1 MIIIGV
7 DTGGTFTDFIY
18 KKGDKWG
25 VYKTLS
31 TPSNPAEAVL
41 KGINYITDGAS
52 ANIIHG
58 TTVATNAILE
68 RKGVKTAIITN
79 KGFEDIIEIGRQN
92 RKELYNLNYKR
103 REHLVP
109 PSLRFSIQC
118 RINADGDEI
127 IPLNF
132 NEIDS
137 VISKLKSSEVEA
149 VAVSFLF
156 SFLNDNH
163 EKEIGKILEKE
174 GIFVCLSSDIIP
186 EFREYERLST
196 TVVNAYVSPIMN
208 RYLTFIKDNLKDSR
222 FSVMQSNGGIISAD
236 TAIKE
241 SVRTILSGPA
251 GGAVGAFEI
260 AKMSGF
266 EKVITFDMG
275 GTSTD
280 VSLINGALSMSVESE
295 IDGFPVRVPMIE
307 INTVGAGGGSIAFKD
322 SGGALRVGPRS
333 AGAFPGPICYGKG
346 EEITVTDANLFLNRL
361 FPEHFLGGN
370 FKLDK
375 ARLDKYF
382 KNLSK
387 KFNLSEIELAEGIL
401 EIANSNME
409 KAIRKISIEKGYN
422 PSEFILFSFGGAGG
436 LHAAFLAQMLD
447 IPKVL
452 VPKNP
457 GILSALGMILSDI
470 VKDYSKTVMIKDNL
484 DYEKILPLYNELIQ
498 RGFQEMQKESV
509 LKNGISYNLMA
520 DLRYQGQSYEITVD
534 FNERF
539 LENFHTKHE
548 KYYGYSYSG
557 KKVELVNIRVRFT
570 GKTEKP
576 QFIPSKERVTDLDE
590 RAILKEEGVI
600 FKGKLE
606 KTVFYDRDRL
616 KYGNIFTGPAVVVEY
631 SSTTVIPPF
640 FTAEVDKFE
649 NMIISLPEKK
659 L

>member
-1 MIIIGV
+1 MIIIGI

-18 KKGDKWG
+18 KKGEKWG

-41 KGINYITDGAS
+41 KGITYITDGAP

-68 RKGVKTAIITN
+68 RKGVKTAIIAN

-92 RKELYNLNYKR
+92 RKELYNLKYKR
-103 REHLVP
+103 GEHLVP
-109 PSLRFSIQC
+109 PSLRFSINC

-132 NEIDS
+132 NELDS
-137 VISKLKSSEVEA
+137 VISKLKSSETEA

-156 SFLNDNH
+156 SFLNDKH
-163 EKEIGKILEKE
+163 EKYIGKILEKE
-174 GIFVCLSSDIIP
+174 GIFVCISSEIMP

-196 TVVNAYVSPIMN
+196 TVVNAYVSPIMD
-208 RYLTFIKDNLKDSR
+208 RYLTFIKDNIKDSK

-236 TAIKE
+236 TAIKQ

-266 EKVITFDMG
+266 DKIITFDMG

-295 IDGFPVRVPMIE
+295 IDGFPVKVPMID

-346 EEITVTDANLFLNRL
+346 EEITVTDANLFLGRL
-361 FPEHFLGGN
+361 SPEHFLGGN
-370 FKLDK
+370 IKLK
-375 ARLDKYF
+375 KGRLDKYF
-382 KNLSK
+382 KELSRI
-387 KFNLSEIELAEGIL
+387 FNLSEVELPEGIL

-422 PSEFILFSFGGAGG
+422 PSEFTLFSFGGAGG
-436 LHAAFLAQMLD
+436 LHAAFLAQLLD
-447 IPKVL
+447 IPKIL

-457 GILSALGMILSDI
+457 GILSAMGMILSDI
-470 VKDYSKTVMIKDNL
+470 VKDYSKTVMIKEHL
-484 DYEKILPLYNELIQ
+484 EYEKILTLYKEIIQ
-498 RGFQEMQKESV
+498 KGFQEMLKEGV
-509 LKNGISYNLMA
+509 LKKHISYNLMA
-520 DLRYQGQSYEITVD
+520 DLRYQGQSFEIVVD
-534 FNERF
+534 FDERF
-539 LENFHTKHE
+539 LENFHIKHE
-548 KYYGYSYSG
+548 KYYGYANRD

-576 QFIPSKERVTDLDE
+576 EFIPSKKRITDIDN
-590 RAILKEEGVI
+590 RAVLKEDLVI
-600 FKGKLE
+600 FKGKPE
-606 KTVFYDRDRL
+606 KTIFYERDKL
-616 KYGNIFTGPAVVVEY
+616 KYGNRFTGPAIVVEY
-631 SSTTVIPPF
+631 SSTTVIPPD
-640 FTAEVDKFE
+640 FTVEIDKFE
-649 NMIISLPEKK
+649 NMIISLPEKE

>member
-41 KGINYITDGAS
+41 KGISYITDGAS

-79 KGFEDIIEIGRQN
+79 KGFEDVIEIGRQN

-137 VISKLKSSEVEA
+137 VISKLKSTEVEA

-163 EKEIGKILEKE
+163 EKQIGKILEKE
-174 GIFVCLSSDIIP
+174 GIFVCLSSEIIP

-361 FPEHFLGGN
+361 SQEHFLGGN

-382 KNLSK
+382 RNLSK

-436 LHAAFLAQMLD
+436 LHAAFLAQMLG
-447 IPKVL
+447 IPKIL

-548 KYYGYSYSG
+548 KYYGYSYRG

-600 FKGKLE
+600 FNGKLE

-616 KYGNIFTGPAVVVEY
+616 RYGNIFTGPAVVVEY